1 MTEDI
6 YQTIRVWRAGK
17 YQEVRGL
24 IIAQSKTN
32 KPSKKKKRHLAP
44 TFDPCSAKHLIPAS
58 VPRPKLIKTSLLSL
72 WWEEWAAYLSHM

>member
-24 IIAQSKTN
+24 IIAQSRTN
-32 KPSKKKKRHLAP
+32 KPSKKKKRHLAQH
-44 TFDPCSAKHLIPAS
+44 SIRVLLSIPAS

-72 WWEEWAAYLSHM
+72 WWEEWAAYLNHM